1 MMEYTQEEFEE
12 CYNKI
17 YDSLTKDGIAQ
28 QQNCVIFLG
37 GQPGAGKSHFIGQDE
52 FINYIKIN
60 GDDYRKYHPRF
71 KDIVLYDV
79 NDMVERTQEFVN
91 ACIERLIKNLSDE
104 GYNLVIEGTLRSS
117 QVTINTCQILKDKG
131 YQTDLYI
138 VAIDA
143 VTSWN
148 YTINRAEL
156 LKEMG
161 DTPRLVPIDKYNYI
175 VNNLVNSVDQIDS
188 AGCFDAIHIVDRNS
202 KIIYPDNTG
211 RKAASIME
219 EKLNVGKWNE
229 MYDDIAN
236 KFFDLQIDMLQTRKK
251 HKGR

>member
-1 MMEYTQEEFEE
+1 
-12 CYNKI
+12 
-17 YDSLTKDGIAQ
+17 
-28 QQNCVIFLG
+28 
-37 GQPGAGKSHFIGQDE
+37 
-52 FINYIKIN
+52 
-60 GDDYRKYHPRF
+60 
-71 KDIVLYDV
+71 
-79 NDMVERTQEFVN
+79 
-91 ACIERLIKNLSDE
+91 
-104 GYNLVIEGTLRSS
+104 
-117 QVTINTCQILKDKG
+117 
-131 YQTDLYI
+131 
-138 VAIDA
+138 
-143 VTSWN
+143 
-148 YTINRAEL
+148 
-156 LKEMG
+156 MG

>member
-1 MMEYTQEEFEE
+1 MPDYTQEEFEE

-37 GQPGAGKSHFIGQDE
+37 GQPGSGKSHFIGQDE
-52 FINYIKIN
+52 FIDYIKIN
-60 GDDYRKYHPRF
+60 GDDYRKHHPRF
-71 KDIVLYDV
+71 KDIVSYDV
-79 NDMVERTQEFVN
+79 KDMAERTQEFVN
-91 ACIERLIKNLSDE
+91 ACIERLIKDLSDE
-104 GYNLVIEGTLRSS
+104 GYNLVIEGTLRSP
-117 QVTINTCQILKDKG
+117 QVTINTCQTLKDKG

-188 AGCFDAIHIVDRNS
+188 AGCFDSIHIVDRNS